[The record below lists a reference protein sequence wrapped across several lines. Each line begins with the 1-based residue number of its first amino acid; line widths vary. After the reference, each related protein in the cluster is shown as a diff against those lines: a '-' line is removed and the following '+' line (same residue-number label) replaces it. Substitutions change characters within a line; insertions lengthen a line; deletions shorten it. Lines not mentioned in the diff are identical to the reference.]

1 MSLSLIERA
10 GRYVS
15 AMPQAVSGSGGHAAA
30 FNVAVALIHG
40 FALSEDEAW
49 PILLSFNERCSPP
62 WNERELRHKLADADK
77 LGSHWNDF
85 RTRMLICRDMHRRNE
100 ILIMRKLDAI
110 RGALESLNVHDPASP
125 VEVYD
130 RLGQIK
136 RIRRLRS
143 FTEV

>member
-1 MSLSLIERA
+1 MSENALLDDTGTLQQADALVEQLADLLERE
-10 GRYVS
+10 
-15 AMPQAVSGSGGHAAA
+15 
-30 FNVAVALIHG
+30 FEALKVQDLDQ
-40 FALSEDEAW
+40 FE
-49 PILLSFNERCSPP
+49 ILLSGKNHLLS
-62 WNERELRHKLADADK
+62 ELTRLTGVTQLADADK
-77 LGSHWNDF
+77 LGEHWNDF
-85 RTRMLICRDMHRRNE
+85 RTRMLACRDMHRRNE

-110 RGALESLNVHDPASP
+110 RGALESLNVHEPASP